1 MAKNDKKATKVTF
14 VTLDSSD
21 NRRSLMVFVYFKFVL
36 KTKHFICSFQIRHN
50 VISAQKQPP
59 INQIPVK

>member
-21 NRRSLMVFVYFKFVL
+21 NCRSLMVFVYFKFVL
-36 KTKHFICSFQIRHN
+36 KNSFSFSKGIF
-50 VISAQKQPP
+50 SKLS
-59 INQIPVK
+59 

>member
-1 MAKNDKKATKVTF
+1 MAKNDKKQPRSQF
-14 VTLDSSD
+14 VSLDSSE
-21 NRRSLMVFVYFKFVL
+21 NRRGFVSFAYFKFVL
-36 KTKHFICSFQIRHN
+36 KTKHFICSFQIRYN

>member
-14 VTLDSSD
+14 VTLDSSE
-21 NRRSLMVFVYFKFVL
+21 NRRGFVSFAYFKFVL
-36 KTKHFICSFQIRHN
+36 KTKHFICSFQIRYN